1 MAKQN
6 SILSQTV
13 FPQIESA
20 GTLSEAPRRHL
31 EGTFEEE
38 RKDTDG
44 ENRTTVL
51 EKGKLILF
59 PVPIGADDINVS
71 LPTANLDLLSSCR
84 TFIVEELR
92 TARRFLKKA
101 GYPYAI
107 DDTQFFELNEHTTH
121 KEIGCYLDAI
131 ERGENVGLL
140 SEAGLP
146 CVADPGAMITRIA
159 QRRGIEIV
167 PLVGPSSLMLALMA
181 SGFNGQSFAFVG
193 YLPVDKNKRNTTIHR
208 LEERLHREHQTQI
221 FIEAPYRNN
230 QMLEALCTALQ
241 PETLICVACDLTL
254 PTQQIR
260 SLPAARWKKERM
272 GWNLHKRN
280 TVFLIGE

>member
-1 MAKQN
+1 M
-6 SILSQTV
+6 T
-13 FPQIESA
+13 
-20 GTLSEAPRRHL
+20 
-31 EGTFEEE
+31 
-38 RKDTDG
+38 
-44 ENRTTVL
+44 
-51 EKGKLILF
+51 KGRLILF
-59 PVPIGADDINVS
+59 PVPIGAEDIASS
-71 LPTANLDLLSSCR
+71 LPAANGEMLVSCR

-101 GYPYAI
+101 GYPHAI
-107 DDTQFFELNEHTTH
+107 DDTVFLELNEHTSQ
-121 KEIGCYLDAI
+121 EDIVGYLDAI
-131 ERGENVGLL
+131 ERGENIGLL

-146 CVADPGAMITRIA
+146 CVADPGAMITRVA

-193 YLPVDKNKRNTTIHR
+193 YLPVDKSRRATTIKH

-230 QMLEALCTALQ
+230 QMLEALSTVLQ
-241 PETLICVACDLTL
+241 PQTMICVATDLTL
-254 PTQQIR
+254 PTQYIQ
-260 SLPAARWKKERM
+260 SLSAAKWQKEREKV
-272 GWNLHKRN
+272 NLHKRN

>member
-1 MAKQN
+1 M
-6 SILSQTV
+6 TR
-13 FPQIESA
+13 
-20 GTLSEAPRRHL
+20 GR
-31 EGTFEEE
+31 
-38 RKDTDG
+38 
-44 ENRTTVL
+44 
-51 EKGKLILF
+51 LILF
-59 PVPIGADDINVS
+59 PVPIGAEEMGYS
-71 LPTANLDLLSSCR
+71 LPAHNQELLATCH

-101 GYPYAI
+101 GYPFPI

-121 KEIGCYLDAI
+121 EEIGGYLDAI
-131 ERGENVGLL
+131 ERGENIGLL

-146 CVADPGAMITRIA
+146 CVADPGAMITKVA
-159 QRRGIEIV
+159 QRHGIEIV

-193 YLPVDKNKRNTTIHR
+193 YLPVDKNRRTAAIKH

-230 QMLEALCTALQ
+230 QMLEALSAVLQ
-241 PETLICVACDLTL
+241 PNTMICVACDLTL
-254 PTQQIR
+254 PTQYIR
-260 SLPAARWKKERM
+260 SLPSGKWKTEREKI
-272 GWNLHKRN
+272 NLHKRN